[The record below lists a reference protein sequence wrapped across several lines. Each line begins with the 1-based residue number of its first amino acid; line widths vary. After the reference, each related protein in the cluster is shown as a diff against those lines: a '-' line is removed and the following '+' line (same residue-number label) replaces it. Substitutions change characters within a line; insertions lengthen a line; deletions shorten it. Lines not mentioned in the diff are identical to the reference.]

1 MSLTAFTI
9 DARPGHAALT
19 VGGEPVEALSAVLQL
34 GGPDTVPVLTIHH
47 ATEGT
52 AVGEGVVQVVRD
64 PTPEEVNAAVL
75 DVLSRVDVTA
85 LEALCTAKVRAG
97 RRDPYRVAVETLVE
111 MARG

>member
-9 DARPGHAALT
+9 DARPGHAAVT
-19 VGGEPVEALSAVLQL
+19 VGGQPVEALSAVLQL

-47 ATEGT
+47 AGEGT
-52 AVGEGVVQVVRD
+52 VAGEGVVQVVRD
-64 PTPEEVNAAVL
+64 PTQAEIDAAAL

-85 LEALCTAKVRAG
+85 LEAICTAKVQAG